1 MVLIG
6 KQPFMHNFVSCVL
19 YYICHFMKKTIFVFI
34 AFFLF
39 IDVFAQPMHVKRFNF
54 TSFGE
59 DKRMDIS
66 VLDKESSDEAKR
78 HPEYGIR
85 PYNAQCVECVE
96 LLDKRDLKSRQ
107 FIRVDNPHRTYSQ
120 QSFLPLHYKKTE
132 NDIWRTIDYRLRP
145 DANTPGVYAANN
157 QPVPTICDLNR
168 KLTSLNENGFVFEC
182 NKDLTMY
189 FYDENFAYTA
199 PEKGN
204 YSQYTI
210 GEEGL
215 EVKNMWKGIDMQEIF
230 SIGEVESNF
239 VINAPLQL
247 PISKGWMV
255 IEDHFSLPMGI
266 IIEESPSGKHLEN
279 GFYQGDYLIKDIT
292 GKTLI
297 TYEKP
302 AYTDAIAF
310 SMHGMYKL
318 LNTGNDYTL

>member
-1 MVLIG
+1 
-6 KQPFMHNFVSCVL
+6 
-19 YYICHFMKKTIFVFI
+19 MKKLLLSVTVLLMITVS
-34 AFFLF
+34 
-39 IDVFAQPMHVKRFNF
+39 FAQPMHVKKYNFN
-54 TSFGE
+54 SFGQ
-59 DKRMDIS
+59 DMKMD
-66 VLDKESSDEAKR
+66 VTLLDKETSMGAKR

-85 PYNAQCVECVE
+85 PYNAQCDECVE
-96 LLDKRDLKSRQ
+96 LLDQRTRNSRQ
-107 FIRVDNPHRTYSQ
+107 FIKYNNNHRTYSQ
-120 QSFLPLHYKKTE
+120 QSYLPLHYKKSE

-145 DANTPGVYAANN
+145 DANKPGVYTADN
-157 QPVPTICDLNR
+157 QPVPTTCDLNR

-189 FYDENFAYTA
+189 FYDENMAYTA
-199 PEKGN
+199 TEKGN
-204 YSQYTI
+204 YNQYTI

-215 EVKNMWKGIDMQEIF
+215 EVKDIWKGIDMQEIF
-230 SIGEVESNF
+230 SIGQVKSNF

-255 IEDHFSLPMGI
+255 IEDHFSLPVGI
-266 IIEESPSGKHLEN
+266 TIEESPAGKHLEN